1 MDSLYKS
8 LCEDVPEGQ
17 KANWAKFKE
26 EAADALCKDLAEH
39 LSCEWPPNTEGVKNN
54 ALREFYVALGTA
66 GTIRHAHAQ
75 YKWDATTS
83 SQQRLPNTFLLRLN
97 FGVEALLCQSA
108 LRIIE
113 KETRRASGLKVD
125 GTDTFTG
132 AGERP
137 KRRLVYLERTASE
150 REEKGRKGKGK
161 GKNQAPEAAQGG
173 AEPVKGKGKAK
184 GKKGDKGKAKSKKG
198 KKGAPNGGQ

>member
-1 MDSLYKS
+1 M
-8 LCEDVPEGQ
+8 
-17 KANWAKFKE
+17 
-26 EAADALCKDLAEH
+26 
-39 LSCEWPPNTEGVKNN
+39 
-54 ALREFYVALGTA
+54 
-66 GTIRHAHAQ
+66 
-75 YKWDATTS
+75 
-83 SQQRLPNTFLLRLN
+83 
-97 FGVEALLCQSA
+97 CQSA

-150 REEKGRKGKGK
+150 REDKGRKGKGK

-184 GKKGDKGKAKSKKG
+184 GKNGEKGKAKGKKGDKGD
-198 KKGAPNGGQ
+198 KGAPKGGKYDVDEYVGSWSSPCHGLI